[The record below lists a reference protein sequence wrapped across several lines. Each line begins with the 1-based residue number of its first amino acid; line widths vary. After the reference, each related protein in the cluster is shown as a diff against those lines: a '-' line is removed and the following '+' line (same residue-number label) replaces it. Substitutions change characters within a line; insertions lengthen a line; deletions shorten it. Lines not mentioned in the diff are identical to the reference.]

1 MDKRHRKSGKFRHV
15 VFDIQAIYNI
25 IRQTD
30 PLIAKLRNM
39 SKQRLRFLRTS
50 AGGCVEFSRLAS
62 AAEAAGVAA
71 ASSLSLEKSA
81 CLQIYSLRRQQTLYT
96 QKGYVEIVVTKD

>member
-1 MDKRHRKSGKFRHV
+1 MDKRHKKSGKFRHV
-15 VFDIQAIYNI
+15 VFEIQAIYNI
-25 IRQTD
+25 IRQTDRQTD

-39 SKQRLRFLRTS
+39 SQQRLRTS

-81 CLQIYSLRRQQTLYT
+81 CLQIYTTSTN
-96 QKGYVEIVVTKD
+96 VVHTEGIC